1 MKKAY
6 VGAAAG
12 AVAALAIA
20 AANMPGEPVPDHF
33 EISATYTDGQ
43 IRIEFRDASGG
54 TSEVSM
60 EIQGMAETFR
70 RTYAGP
76 EFAERV
82 QFGPP
87 RYGWGAHP
95 VIFDIRHDALGSIS
109 VKTEIRD
116 AGQPPAPVL
125 LVR

>member
-1 MKKAY
+1 MRKAY
-6 VGAAAG
+6 
-12 AVAALAIA
+12 AVAAA
-20 AANMPGEPVPDHF
+20 AAALAVAAVAIPGEPVPDHF
-33 EISATYTDGQ
+33 EVSATYADGQ
-43 IRIEFRDASGG
+43 ISIEFRDASGG

-76 EFAERV
+76 EFTEQV
-82 QFGPP
+82 PFGPP

-116 AGQPPAPVL
+116 AGQPPAQML